1 MPESG
6 RPAQGGGPVGGKA
19 TFQAESLTA
28 PELSERPA
36 TCGEAANRFLREQP
50 ENYFHVVDDRH
61 QVVPIGKHCGVTE
74 VLTGRHRF
82 LGADFTAGSG
92 RVTVRQGGAFHVEGC
107 FIIECGRGQ
116 DQPRGRIRSETP
128 SGKQERC
135 DLSGPKIP
143 PAKISNE

>member
-6 RPAQGGGPVGGKA
+6 RPAQGGGPVDGKA

-50 ENYFHVVDDRH
+50 ENHFHVADDRH

-82 LGADFTAGSG
+82 LGAHFTAGSG

-128 SGKQERC
+128 SWKTGALRFVGTENPT
-135 DLSGPKIP
+135 G
-143 PAKISNE
+143 